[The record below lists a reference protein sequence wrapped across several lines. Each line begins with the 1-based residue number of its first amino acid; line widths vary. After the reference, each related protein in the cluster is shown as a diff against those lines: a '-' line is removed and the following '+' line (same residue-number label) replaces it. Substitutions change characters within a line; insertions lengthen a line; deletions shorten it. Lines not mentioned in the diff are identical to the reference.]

1 MRFLTRLKGR
11 VSYSDFLSTV
21 TVLLTILGFFR

>member
-1 MRFLTRLKGR
+1 MQFLAKLKGR

-21 TVLLTILGFFR
+21 TVLLTILGYFL